1 MSKLPIKERPVSQKQ
16 GDDVRVNEQI
26 RYPRIRLI
34 SEDSVQ
40 VGVVSRDQAMAMAAE
55 AGMDLVEVAPE
66 ADPPVCKIMDYTK
79 FKYQKT
85 LRERQARRNQ
95 ARIDTKEVK
104 FRPGTDEHDYGV
116 KLRSIRKFL
125 EAGDKVKCTLRFR
138 GREMAHQE
146 FGQAILDRVEAD
158 LTEIAKVEQPPKL
171 LGRQI
176 TMVLAPT
183 PQAIKAGAARKNLPP
198 QDPSLSKM
206 EDRLHVEDD
215 DDDDDDDDNEE

>member
-1 MSKLPIKERPVSQKQ
+1 MKERPLPQRQ
-16 GDDVRVNEQI
+16 GDDVRINEQI
-26 RYPRIRLI
+26 RYPRVRLI
-34 SEDSVQ
+34 NEESVQ
-40 VGVVSRDQAMAMAAE
+40 IGVVPRDQAMAMAAD

-79 FKYQKT
+79 FRYQKI

-116 KLRSIRKFL
+116 KLRSIRRFL

-146 FGQAILDRVEAD
+146 FGQAILDRVEVD
-158 LTEIAKVEQPPKL
+158 LAEVAKVEQPPKL

-183 PQAIKAGAARKNLPP
+183 PQAMKAGAAKKGAAGQQNQPP
-198 QDPSLSKM
+198 ID
-206 EDRLHVEDD
+206 ERLHVEDD
-215 DDDDDDDDNEE
+215 DDEDMDDEGEGQE